1 MDAEALAA
9 LHARCF
15 GQPRPWSASEFASI
29 LPARGVFLTGDAQG
43 FVLGR
48 VVAGEAEMLTLAVPP
63 EARRRGRGR
72 ALVAAF
78 AGTAVDLGAAEAFL
92 EVARENVAA
101 RALYAGAGWVEAGV
115 RPRYYGPASD
125 AIVMRLTLRATQQGG

>member
-1 MDAEALAA
+1 M
-9 LHARCF
+9 
-15 GQPRPWSASEFASI
+15 
-29 LPARGVFLTGDAQG
+29 
-43 FVLGR
+43 LGR

-72 ALVAAF
+72 ALAAAF
-78 AGTAVDLGAAEAFL
+78 AGRAADLGAAEAFL

-125 AIVMRLTLRATQQGG
+125 AIVMRLTLRAIEQGG